1 MALARSQIPMFFDSY
16 NIDTHD
22 IWGPN
27 SGSIVSERERVTEAR
42 ERERERE
49 TRETTNETCF
59 YHTCLCVSESIKIVP
74 VASSNTIQLG
84 KLSG

>member
-27 SGSIVSERERVTEAR
+27 SGSIVSERERERERVTET
-42 ERERERE
+42 RERERE
-49 TRETTNETCF
+49 TRETTKETCF
-59 YHTCLCVSESIKIVP
+59 YHTCLCVRVVFP
-74 VASSNTIQLG
+74 LAQA
-84 KLSG
+84 

>member
-42 ERERERE
+42 ERDKRNNKRDMFLSHMFVCER
-49 TRETTNETCF
+49 
-59 YHTCLCVSESIKIVP
+59 ID
-74 VASSNTIQLG
+74 
-84 KLSG
+84 

>member
-27 SGSIVSERERVTEAR
+27 SGSIVSERERERVTETR
-42 ERERERE
+42 ERERDKRND
-49 TRETTNETCF
+49 TRDMF
-59 YHTCLCVSESIKIVP
+59 
-74 VASSNTIQLG
+74 
-84 KLSG
+84 LSYMFV

>member
-1 MALARSQIPMFFDSY
+1 MLPMFFDSY

-27 SGSIVSERERVTEAR
+27 SGSIVSERERVTETR

-49 TRETTNETCF
+49 KRNDKSDMFFIT
-59 YHTCLCVSESIKIVP
+59 HVCV
-74 VASSNTIQLG
+74 
-84 KLSG
+84 